1 GDEGSGAKERFYVA
15 RPIVVEAQCL
25 SCHASP
31 ATAPRAIVARYGTT
45 HGYGWKKG
53 EVYSALVISVPTAG
67 IRAVV
72 GSTFAI
78 VALTLLGITVALATS
93 AILAFRWLVD
103 RRIHRLSG
111 AMAKIATTNDYSL
124 RVQDGSS
131 DELGMMMRNF
141 DEMAGRVL

>member
-1 GDEGSGAKERFYVA
+1 M
-15 RPIVVEAQCL
+15 
-25 SCHASP
+25 
-31 ATAPRAIVARYGTT
+31 
-45 HGYGWKKG
+45 
-53 EVYSALVISVPTAG
+53 PTAG

-141 DEMAGRVL
+141 DEIATENSGKLVVRKLDVDSNPETTRRYGVLSIPSMLLFVDGVEKARIVGARGKAQILSELSQYLA